1 MWIITTTLRGGEERI
16 MGPRNTD
23 LDAPWND
30 GMRKDDV
37 FEPWNDSM
45 KKDELVKEVEKAQ
58 KAIITRMG
66 KLYPGEY

>member
-1 MWIITTTLRGGEERI
+1 

-45 KKDELVKEVEKAQ
+45 KKDDPFACWNQIDGRGLYEDEV
-58 KAIITRMG
+58 
-66 KLYPGEY
+66 Y